1 MEIKSLVIKSLNTI
15 IYKSRNVNQVLIAIH
30 GIGGSK
36 NSDTIYNIAKVLTL
50 KNCDVIAFDL
60 PCHGD
65 NNNEDCLNL
74 SSCIKSIKDIDNF
87 VKENYK
93 CLPISYF
100 ATSFGGYLLLN
111 FLSNNKYV
119 YKKIILRSPA
129 IYMEDV
135 VKNMFLESSKSLDT
149 YEILDIGFNQPLFI
163 DTKFYNDLI
172 LNNLTSKYINTNFI
186 NVIQG
191 KKDEV
196 VDYHA
201 NEEFYKS
208 KCKSKFKIFYF
219 PESNHTYDNLG
230 DLDKIIVIVKDLILG
245 EQLGE

>member
-1 MEIKSLVIKSLNTI
+1 MKVESLIIKSLNAI
-15 IYKSRNVNQVLIAIH
+15 IYKSKNVNQVLIAIH

-50 KNCDVIAFDL
+50 KNCDVVAFDL

-74 SSCIKSIKDIDNF
+74 SSCIESIKDIDNF
-87 VKENYK
+87 VKKNYK
-93 CLPISYF
+93 DLPISYF

-111 FLSNNKYV
+111 FLSDNKCV
-119 YKKIILRSPA
+119 YKNIILRSPA

-135 VKNMFLESSKSLDT
+135 VKNMFIESSKNLDS
-149 YEILDIGFNQPLFI
+149 YEVLDIGFNQPLLI

-172 LNNLTSKYINTNFI
+172 LNNLAFKYINTNFI

-196 VDYHA
+196 VDYIS
-201 NEEFYKS
+201 NEKFYNL
-208 KCKSKFKIFYF
+208 KCKDKFKIFYF
-219 PESNHTYDNLG
+219 PNSNHTYDNLE
-230 DLDKIIVIVKDLILG
+230 DLGKIIDIVKNLVIG
-245 EQLGE
+245 E